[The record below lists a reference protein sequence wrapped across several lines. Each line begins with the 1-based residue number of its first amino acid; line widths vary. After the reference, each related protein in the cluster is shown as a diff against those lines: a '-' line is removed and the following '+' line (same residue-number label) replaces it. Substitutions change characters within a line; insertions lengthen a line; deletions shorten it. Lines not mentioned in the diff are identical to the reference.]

1 MEQGAGG
8 ERGGEG
14 QVGAKHGRGMKEEE
28 KAVMGRQNR
37 LMVVGEALEGGQ
49 EAYSWYVV
57 LL

>member
-1 MEQGAGG
+1 M
-8 ERGGEG
+8 
-14 QVGAKHGRGMKEEE
+14 GAKHGSGMKEEE
-28 KAVMGRQNR
+28 KVEMRRQNR